1 MVPWHKCPLY
11 IEVTGSNQINVVVM
25 GLTDSAFS
33 FFWDFGLYITNIFK
47 IYDQCPFTHES
58 IC

>member
-33 FFWDFGLYITNIFK
+33 FFLGFWTLYNQYFQNI
-47 IYDQCPFTHES
+47 
-58 IC
+58 